1 MRNFNPHI
9 LRVETSEEAKSEL
22 LKTGCSKPGAELM
35 GKKARHY
42 CIQVENLTSPQLLI
56 LKQELLAIGGECA
69 IPSQALVQKVESGK
83 AILMGTTRHFEIL
96 KEKLSH
102 QQFGL
107 AELGEEIVEMIERFE
122 RRKFLIKLPKG
133 ELELGDEP
141 VIMGILNL
149 TPDSFYDGG
158 KYLDPEQALDR
169 AFEMVEEGAKI
180 IDVGGEST
188 RPGSEPVPLDE
199 ELKRVMPVLEKLG
212 AKLRGAFISIDTQK
226 AEVAQR
232 AVDAGAS
239 IINDISALG
248 TDPKIA
254 EVASK
259 SGAGL
264 VLMHIKGTPKDMQK
278 NPTYDDLFSEVIGFL
293 RERIQR
299 AKDAGVDE
307 EKIIVD
313 PGIGFGK
320 TVEHNLLLVRDLWK
334 LRVFG
339 RPILLGPSNKS
350 FIGAVLNAEK
360 DDRFEGTAASVVAG
374 ILAGA
379 DIVRVHEPGKMKR
392 FAMMAGAIRAGKN
405 IYAD

>member
-1 MRNFNPHI
+1 
-9 LRVETSEEAKSEL
+9 
-22 LKTGCSKPGAELM
+22 
-35 GKKARHY
+35 
-42 CIQVENLTSPQLLI
+42 
-56 LKQELLAIGGECA
+56 
-69 IPSQALVQKVESGK
+69 
-83 AILMGTTRHFEIL
+83 
-96 KEKLSH
+96 
-102 QQFGL
+102 
-107 AELGEEIVEMIERFE
+107 
-122 RRKFLIKLPKG
+122 
-133 ELELGDEP
+133 
-141 VIMGILNL
+141 
-149 TPDSFYDGG
+149 
-158 KYLDPEQALDR
+158 
-169 AFEMVEEGAKI
+169 
-180 IDVGGEST
+180 
-188 RPGSEPVPLDE
+188 
-199 ELKRVMPVLEKLG
+199 MPVLEKLG

-278 NPTYDDLFSEVIGFL
+278 NPTYDDLFAEVIGFL

>member
-158 KYLDPEQALDR
+158 KYLDPER
-169 AFEMVEEGAKI
+169 
-180 IDVGGEST
+180 
-188 RPGSEPVPLDE
+188 
-199 ELKRVMPVLEKLG
+199 
-212 AKLRGAFISIDTQK
+212 
-226 AEVAQR
+226 
-232 AVDAGAS
+232 
-239 IINDISALG
+239 ALG
-248 TDPKIA
+248 
-254 EVASK
+254 
-259 SGAGL
+259 
-264 VLMHIKGTPKDMQK
+264 
-278 NPTYDDLFSEVIGFL
+278 
-293 RERIQR
+293 
-299 AKDAGVDE
+299 
-307 EKIIVD
+307 
-313 PGIGFGK
+313 
-320 TVEHNLLLVRDLWK
+320 
-334 LRVFG
+334 
-339 RPILLGPSNKS
+339 
-350 FIGAVLNAEK
+350 
-360 DDRFEGTAASVVAG
+360 
-374 ILAGA
+374 
-379 DIVRVHEPGKMKR
+379 
-392 FAMMAGAIRAGKN
+392 
-405 IYAD
+405 